1 MKFGF
6 IARHRDKLQLGEC
19 QILKRKK
26 KKRNFISFGMYYL
39 LGVYLMAQET
49 ETETWHKSHIR

>member
-49 ETETWHKSHIR
+49 ETET

>member
-26 KKRNFISFGMYYL
+26 NKDILLVLACIIYL
-39 LGVYLMAQET
+39 VFT
-49 ETETWHKSHIR
+49 

>member
-26 KKRNFISFGMYYL
+26 KNKEILLVLACIIYL
-39 LGVYLMAQET
+39 VFT
-49 ETETWHKSHIR
+49 